1 MPVNTP
7 WAHVPSTNT
16 ASDAQPSGA
25 AATASAAVPRPE
37 ASPAHDT
44 STPANGQ
51 ANAPAEEPRLDDA
64 RNDPLRYLSNA
75 RIIGRFALQRAA
87 EKNLTQVAAS
97 LTFTTVLGIVPL
109 LAVVLS
115 LFTAFPLFT
124 DFRLALEHFLT
135 GNLMPPAVSDNV
147 MRYLNEF
154 AAKAS
159 GLTAIGSLF
168 LIVTS
173 VLLIKTIDEAFN
185 NIWQVE
191 RQRPIGQRMLVY
203 WAIISLG
210 PILLGASLWA
220 WSVLARE
227 SLGYVGELPELA
239 RLVLAYIPM
248 LATGLGFTVL
258 FVGVPNR
265 RVFWRDALA
274 GGLGTAIVLE
284 IMRQGFAFYLT
295 RFPSYTVIYGAFAT
309 LPIFLLWIYLS
320 WLAVLFGATLA
331 ATLPALRQ
339 KRWALQHYT
348 GDHFADA
355 LKVLQAL
362 WLAQGSTPPGRSV
375 RFLCAH
381 LQLHPDEL
389 MPALQS
395 LKSLGYAVNTEN
407 GDADQW
413 VLACDQRTATLDLL
427 LDALLLD
434 RSQPSIQ
441 TNPTLVRAI
450 SRAFQGQSVS
460 LASLFDH
467 AENSHTPTA
476 DTTAS
481 GPYGAK

>member
-1 MPVNTP
+1 MSSE
-7 WAHVPSTNT
+7 PSTLPAKTTNGQIDSSKR
-16 ASDAQPSGA
+16 SDSGENAPRNQQGPSSGKMPTDLA
-25 AATASAAVPRPE
+25 GHGEDVRPE
-37 ASPAHDT
+37 T
-44 STPANGQ
+44 
-51 ANAPAEEPRLDDA
+51 APLAEQEPRLEDA
-64 RNDPLRYLSNA
+64 SENPVRHVSNA
-75 RIIGRFALQRAA
+75 GIIARFALQRAA

-97 LTFTTVLGIVPL
+97 LTFTTVLSIVPM

-115 LFTAFPLFT
+115 LFTAFPLFN
-124 DFRLALEHFLT
+124 DFRIALEMFLT

-159 GLTAIGSLF
+159 GLTAVGSLF

-173 VLLIKTIDEAFN
+173 VMLIKTIDEAFN

-191 RQRPIGQRMLVY
+191 RQRPMSQRVLVY

-227 SLGYVGELPELA
+227 SLGYVGELPEIL
-239 RLVLAYIPM
+239 RFVLSYVPL
-248 LATGLGFTVL
+248 LATGLGFTIL

-265 RVFWRDALA
+265 RVFWRDALV

-284 IMRQGFAFYLT
+284 LMREGFALYLT

-320 WLAVLFGATLA
+320 WLAILLGATVA
-331 ATLPALRQ
+331 ATLPSLRQ
-339 KRWALQHYT
+339 KRWAVQHYP
-348 GDHFADA
+348 GDKFADA
-355 LKVLQAL
+355 MKVLQAL
-362 WLAQGSTPPGRSV
+362 WQAQGGQPPGRSV

-389 MPALQS
+389 MPVLHS
-395 LKSLGYAVNTEN
+395 LKQLGFVVNTES

-413 VLACDQRTATLDLL
+413 VLACDPRTATLDPLV
-427 LDALLLD
+427 DALLLD
-434 RSQPSIQ
+434 RQQPGVCS
-441 TNPTLVRAI
+441 NPAI
-450 SRAFQGQSVS
+450 EQALGQSFQGQHVL
-460 LASLFDH
+460 LATLFEEYKQVK
-467 AENSHTPTA
+467 A
-476 DTTAS
+476 
-481 GPYGAK
+481 